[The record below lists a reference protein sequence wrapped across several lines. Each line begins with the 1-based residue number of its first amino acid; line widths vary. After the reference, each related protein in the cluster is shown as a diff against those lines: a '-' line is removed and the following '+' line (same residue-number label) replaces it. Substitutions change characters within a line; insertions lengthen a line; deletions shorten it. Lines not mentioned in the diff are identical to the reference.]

1 MREKGKA
8 ELTVGF
14 VGNPNCGK
22 TTLFNGI
29 TGASA
34 KAANW
39 PGVTVER
46 MEGEVEYA
54 GRKIKLTDLPGIY
67 SLNSYSLEEKV
78 SKQWL
83 MEGEA
88 DIIVN
93 VADASNLE
101 KSLYLTLQLL
111 EMNIPVILVLNMM
124 DVVEKRKIKIDFK
137 RLSEMLGGIR
147 IVPVSARKKAGIGEL
162 MKAICSIETRE
173 SRPFKGTSEDTI
185 RKIIKACV
193 TGGENHASFTE
204 KADFFLIHWFWGLP
218 VFLVILAFVFF
229 LTFTVGDFFKKY
241 FETGFAW
248 ISLRFEQ
255 FLLQAGTE
263 KWLVSLITDGILA
276 GVGGVLVF
284 LPNIMC
290 LFLALAILE
299 DSGYMARVA
308 YIMDDIMAT
317 AGLSGKAFLP
327 MILGFGCT
335 VPAVMAARTLENDR
349 DRKRTIL
356 IIPFMS
362 CSARLPVYIL
372 FSSAFFGKNAPL
384 AAYSLYIFG
393 TVAALFVACTVNRFV
408 PEKEKKPLI
417 MELPDYRMPDGRT
430 VFVYVKEKVRDYLTK
445 AGTTI
450 FLASVFLW
458 LLLHLGKTGMV
469 SDVSESFGA
478 VIGHGLV
485 PVLIPAGLGIWQ
497 LAVALICGLSAKEMV
512 VSGCS
517 VLFGIENIN
526 SPGGLAAFSKILGN
540 FGFGPLNAYAFMI
553 FCLLYTPCTAAAAV
567 IRRETHSLRWTAG
580 LMGFQLVFAW
590 GITVLFFQV
599 GNFFLG

>member
-111 EMNIPVILVLNMM
+111 EMDIPVVLVLNMM

-162 MKAICSIETRE
+162 MKAICSIEIKE
-173 SRPFKGTSEDTI
+173 SWHFKGTSEDTI

-193 TGGENHASFTE
+193 TGGENYASFTE
-204 KADFFLIHWFWGLP
+204 KADFYLIHWFWGLP

-229 LTFTVGDFFKKY
+229 LTFTVGDFLKKY
-241 FETGFAW
+241 FETGFGW
-248 ISLRFEQ
+248 ISVRLGQ
-255 FLLQAGTE
+255 LLLQAGTE
-263 KWLVSLITDGILA
+263 KWLVSLVIDGILA

-290 LFLALAILE
+290 LFFALAILE

-308 YIMDDIMAT
+308 YIMDDIMGA

-335 VPAVMAARTLENDR
+335 VPAVMAARTLESDR
-349 DRKRTIL
+349 DRKKTIL

-362 CSARLPVYIL
+362 CSARLPIYIL

-384 AAYSLYIFG
+384 TACSLYIIG
-393 TVAALFVACTVNRFV
+393 TVAALSVAFLINRFA
-408 PEKEKKPLI
+408 PEKENNPLI
-417 MELPDYRMPDGRT
+417 MELPDYRMPDGKT
-430 VFVYVKEKVRDYLTK
+430 VFVYVKEKVRDYLRK

-478 VIGHGLV
+478 VIGRGLV

-512 VSGCS
+512 VSGCA
-517 VLFGIENIN
+517 VLLGIENIN
-526 SPGGLAAFSKILGN
+526 SPGGLADFSKILGSC
-540 FGFGPLNAYAFMI
+540 GFGPLNAYAFMI
-553 FCLLYTPCTAAAAV
+553 FCLLYTPCAAAAAV

-580 LMGFQLVFAW
+580 LMGFQLLFAW
-590 GITVLFFQV
+590 GITVLFFQM